1 MGMRFERMDDIY
13 ELAENFYF
21 VQGDSRGLFP
31 HCNGYLLTGE
41 ETVLIDTGMGEGK
54 IREIDKRS
62 RIDVLIITHSH
73 PDHIRSWDLLKD
85 RHLLLPQQTPD
96 AVHDLELLGQRFAG
110 TLEGGAG
117 WVEVFGRGL
126 GILPLREPDGRFDD
140 GDLLKVGGAEL
151 EAIHAPGH
159 LDDHYCFLDRKSG
172 TLITTDIDFSS
183 FGPWYCNPEADIELF
198 QATVEKVMSLP
209 CSRVCSSHKTPMKG
223 RATREF
229 EAFMAGF
236 ERHKRTVLELCR
248 PSMTVEEITAM
259 SPFFKGGIPDKVIQR
274 TFEGN
279 MIKKILALLVRDGAV
294 EESEGRFRR
303 V

>member
-1 MGMRFERMDDIY
+1 MGMEFEEMDYIH
-13 ELAENFYF
+13 ELVENFYF
-21 VQGDSRGLFP
+21 VQGDGRGLFP

-41 ETVLIDTGMGEGK
+41 ETVLIDTGIGKGK
-54 IREIDKRS
+54 IREIDEKS
-62 RIDVLIITHSH
+62 RIDVVIITHSH
-73 PDHIRSWDLLKD
+73 PDHILNWDLLKD

-110 TLEGGAG
+110 TLEGGAR
-117 WVEVFGRGL
+117 WVEVIGRGL
-126 GILPLREPDGRFDD
+126 GLLPLREPNGRFAD

-172 TLITTDIDFSS
+172 ILITADIDFSS

-198 QATVEKVMSLP
+198 RANIRKLMALP
-209 CSRVCSSHKTPMKG
+209 YSRACSSHNTPMKG
-223 RATREF
+223 RAISEF

-236 ERHKRTVLELCR
+236 ERHRRTVLELCH
-248 PSMTVEEITAM
+248 PSTTVEEITAI
-259 SPFFKGGIPDKVIQR
+259 SPFFKGRIPDEVIQR

-279 MIKKILALLVRDGAV
+279 MIKKILTLLVRDGAV

-303 V
+303 L

>member
-1 MGMRFERMDDIY
+1 MGMGFEGMDGIY
-13 ELAENFYF
+13 ELAANFYF
-21 VQGDSRGLFP
+21 VQGDGRGFFP
-31 HCNGYLLTGE
+31 YCNGYLLTGE

-62 RIDVLIITHSH
+62 RIDVVIITHSH

-236 ERHKRTVLELCR
+236 ERHKRTVLELCH
-248 PSMTVEEITAM
+248 PSTTVEEITAK
-259 SPFFKGGIPDKVIQR
+259 SPFLKGGIPDKVIQR

-303 V
+303 L

>member
-1 MGMRFERMDDIY
+1 MGMGFEGMDGIY
-13 ELAENFYF
+13 ELAANFYF
-21 VQGDSRGLFP
+21 VQGDGRGLFP
-31 HCNGYLLTGE
+31 YCNGYLLTGE

-62 RIDVLIITHSH
+62 RIDVVIITHSH